1 MSKQVPT
8 TAKRSLYKFRDGVL
22 RVWSVYAVSDEV
34 VTEFGVVEGKIQTS
48 KTWEK
53 GKNIGRSNATTAHSQ
68 AMIRADQLYRKKI
81 KEGFLPDPHQAAAT
95 TNPLGGVLPM
105 LAHRWDDYKDRATF
119 PAYVQPKLDGIRCL
133 ARVTLGRCELFT
145 RSQKPITTVP
155 HIKEAVEAV
164 SKISGVAD
172 FVLDGELYNH
182 ELHDDF
188 GKILGTIKR
197 DEVSKDANLIQYHI
211 YDMVNDLPFTKRTL
225 ALHTLLCST
234 RIPAKFLKPV
244 KTFAVQDSKGMMQ
257 AVAGFVAL
265 GYEGGI
271 YRTADGL
278 YKGKRSTDLL
288 KIKSFKDVE
297 FKVIGCQEGTGKLTG
312 LVGSWLCVTSKGVE
326 FSAKQAGDFDKIPKF
341 NSAEANG
348 RIGQMLTVKFQDY
361 TPDGVPRFPVALRF
375 REDE

>member
-1 MSKQVPT
+1 MRPT
-8 TAKRSLYKFRDGVL
+8 AAKRSLYKFRDGVL
-22 RVWSVYAVSDEV
+22 RVWSVFAVHDEV

-53 GKNIGRSNATTAHSQ
+53 GKNAGRANATTASEQ
-68 AMIRADQLYRKKI
+68 AIIRADQLYRKKI

-95 TNPLGGVLPM
+95 TNALGGVLPM
-105 LAHRWDDYKDRATF
+105 LAHRWEDHKDKATF
-119 PAYVQPKLDGIRCL
+119 PCYVQPKLDGIRCL
-133 ARVTLGRCELFT
+133 ARVINGKCELFT

-197 DEVSKDANLIQYHI
+197 GEISKDAELIQYHV
-211 YDMVNDLPFTKRTL
+211 YDMVNELPFTKRTL
-225 ALHTLLCST
+225 TLHSLLLEV
-234 RIPAKFLKPV
+234 RIPAKHLKVV
-244 KTFAVQDSKGMMQ
+244 KTFPVQDSSGMMQ
-257 AVAGFVAL
+257 AVAGYVAL

-288 KIKSFKDVE
+288 KIKQFKDEE
-297 FKVIGCQEGTGKLTG
+297 FEVIGCQEGTGKLTG
-312 LVGSWLCVTSKGVE
+312 LVGSWLCVTKKGVE

-341 NSAEANG
+341 NSAVANG
-348 RIGQMLTVKFQDY
+348 RIGQKLTVKFQDY

-375 REDE
+375 REDA